1 MVLIAL
7 PVSLFVSM
15 RDPFVQNYLARLA
28 TGYLTEQM
36 GTRIIVKGFYF
47 DLDLS
52 LTIEGLEAFDQKENK
67 FVSVPLLH
75 LSLVPSDFRKGLHIR
90 KLVLDSPF
98 VSLVKYE
105 QEDDLNLN
113 VITDY
118 FSKESDTITTS
129 SGISYPLLIDDLQIT
144 KGQFQFWNQNK
155 DEPGKMGMDYSHL
168 YIKDIMLAAT
178 DLSVIGDS
186 IQTRIRKLKATDTCG
201 IRLQNLQGQF
211 ITNSARTAFTELEIV
226 TNRSSL
232 NLDLEFK
239 YESYAD
245 FLNFVEKVNI
255 DANIKPSM
263 LYMADI
269 GYFAPVMFQMTNVVS
284 LAGEVAGTVTDFST
298 RDFSFQ
304 LGENT
309 SFVGEYH
316 IAGLPDFFESDM
328 ELTINRLRLN
338 ADDISNFALPGGI
351 KIPVPDQL
359 KAAGNTIVRG
369 TFKGKPDDFL
379 AKANIKTAVGGI
391 SSDLRLSRDQKS
403 NEISYAGHLITDKLQ
418 LGQLFDSDQI
428 GELTMNVR
436 VNGSGLSLETVNMR
450 IDGVLERIKLL
461 NTFYQGV
468 ILNGELS
475 GQRFV
480 GFLNVDNEKLK
491 LDFNGKIDLE
501 PAIPVMDFVAE
512 IDHADLFGMNL
523 MGYDSLM
530 RISTSIK
537 ANLTGFKLD
546 ELFGDLRLFHTTY
559 QDSRGSYQ
567 MDSLVLKVTDEALLG
582 KRYMLTT
589 DFFDFE
595 LGGKV
600 HFASLPKAM
609 NNYLNHYIHIPGIF
623 GSEISLQQQ
632 DFFLSLNFRETE
644 TLTRLL
650 NPKLVVAAGTSASGV
665 FTTSRNDLDLTL
677 KSPYISFGDFKMKDL
692 LIRNSSDQEQARLD
706 FTLSEFVFR
715 DSTAVDTTV
724 LGIERPRFRV
734 EVRNDSLM
742 ASLRWNDRLI
752 PPRNKGNIYA
762 TFLPDSAYGG
772 TLQINKADLIV
783 NDSVWQLAENNRIIF
798 RENFTSITNLR
809 LDVGKQFI
817 SFNGNI
823 PLYESD
829 SLDIIFSNWDIS
841 NFDLITLGYG
851 IDLDG
856 IISGDLQL
864 ANLVNRPAFF
874 SNLHLSD
881 LHLNAE
887 KLGDARILSSWNN
900 SDESIYLNAQIIN
913 VGNVSTS
920 RMLNLTGFYY
930 PLIDTD
936 NMKFDLNL
944 ENFRLKA
951 LNPFLTGIMS
961 GVEGLA
967 SGDFKIRG
975 AIFKP
980 ELTGELDLFRT
991 SFRIDYLN
999 TVYSLQHKFVFEKDR
1014 IAFQDMM
1021 LYDTTGNKA
1030 VVSGEV
1036 SHNYLS
1042 DFRFKIRMDPQ
1053 SFMALNTNR
1062 QLNDLF
1068 YGTAVVSGDVQITGP
1083 LNDVNLTIN
1092 AATNRGTQLYIP
1104 LNNSAYVSD
1113 HDFIVF
1119 VNPNQKD
1126 STSKVLKPVM
1136 NRQDQNF
1143 NINLNADVT
1152 PDAGLQ
1158 IFLPYNMGNLVV
1170 RGSGNIR
1177 LGVNAIGDF
1186 TLLGDYRVQSGQFNF
1201 VFENLVR
1208 KRFDLLE
1215 GGRISWTGDP
1225 MDAELDVKGLYR
1237 VKASLASL
1245 GIVLDSSSSI
1255 RNRVNVDCIIQLKN
1269 ELFNPDISFSIR
1281 LPNADDETRQMVF
1294 SVLDTTNNAQMT
1306 QQMISLLVLG
1316 SFSYAAGSAANLGN
1330 SYINVISNQL
1340 SSWLSQIS
1348 KDFDVGVHYKP
1359 GDELSNEELEVA
1371 LSTQLF
1377 NDRVTIDGNFGMIS
1391 NTATTQNASNIVGD
1405 VDITV
1410 KITKDGRLR
1419 AKAFNH
1425 SNVNS
1430 YYYYSNFDN
1439 YAPYTQGIGLSYRQD
1454 FDNFGDLFRRKKKRN
1469 TN

>member
-1 MVLIAL
+1 
-7 PVSLFVSM
+7 
-15 RDPFVQNYLARLA
+15 
-28 TGYLTEQM
+28 
-36 GTRIIVKGFYF
+36 
-47 DLDLS
+47 
-52 LTIEGLEAFDQKENK
+52 
-67 FVSVPLLH
+67 
-75 LSLVPSDFRKGLHIR
+75 
-90 KLVLDSPF
+90 
-98 VSLVKYE
+98 
-105 QEDDLNLN
+105 
-113 VITDY
+113 
-118 FSKESDTITTS
+118 
-129 SGISYPLLIDDLQIT
+129 
-144 KGQFQFWNQNK
+144 
-155 DEPGKMGMDYSHL
+155 
-168 YIKDIMLAAT
+168 
-178 DLSVIGDS
+178 
-186 IQTRIRKLKATDTCG
+186 
-201 IRLQNLQGQF
+201 
-211 ITNSARTAFTELEIV
+211 
-226 TNRSSL
+226 
-232 NLDLEFK
+232 
-239 YESYAD
+239 
-245 FLNFVEKVNI
+245 
-255 DANIKPSM
+255 
-263 LYMADI
+263 
-269 GYFAPVMFQMTNVVS
+269 
-284 LAGEVAGTVTDFST
+284 
-298 RDFSFQ
+298 
-304 LGENT
+304 
-309 SFVGEYH
+309 
-316 IAGLPDFFESDM
+316 
-328 ELTINRLRLN
+328 
-338 ADDISNFALPGGI
+338 
-351 KIPVPDQL
+351 
-359 KAAGNTIVRG
+359 
-369 TFKGKPDDFL
+369 
-379 AKANIKTAVGGI
+379 
-391 SSDLRLSRDQKS
+391 
-403 NEISYAGHLITDKLQ
+403 
-418 LGQLFDSDQI
+418 
-428 GELTMNVR
+428 
-436 VNGSGLSLETVNMR
+436 
-450 IDGVLERIKLL
+450 
-461 NTFYQGV
+461 
-468 ILNGELS
+468 
-475 GQRFV
+475 
-480 GFLNVDNEKLK
+480 
-491 LDFNGKIDLE
+491 
-501 PAIPVMDFVAE
+501 
-512 IDHADLFGMNL
+512 
-523 MGYDSLM
+523 
-530 RISTSIK
+530 
-537 ANLTGFKLD
+537 
-546 ELFGDLRLFHTTY
+546 
-559 QDSRGSYQ
+559 
-567 MDSLVLKVTDEALLG
+567 
-582 KRYMLTT
+582 
-589 DFFDFE
+589 
-595 LGGKV
+595 
-600 HFASLPKAM
+600 
-609 NNYLNHYIHIPGIF
+609 
-623 GSEISLQQQ
+623 
-632 DFFLSLNFRETE
+632 
-644 TLTRLL
+644 
-650 NPKLVVAAGTSASGV
+650 
-665 FTTSRNDLDLTL
+665 
-677 KSPYISFGDFKMKDL
+677 
-692 LIRNSSDQEQARLD
+692 
-706 FTLSEFVFR
+706 
-715 DSTAVDTTV
+715 
-724 LGIERPRFRV
+724 
-734 EVRNDSLM
+734 
-742 ASLRWNDRLI
+742 
-752 PPRNKGNIYA
+752 
-762 TFLPDSAYGG
+762 
-772 TLQINKADLIV
+772 
-783 NDSVWQLAENNRIIF
+783 
-798 RENFTSITNLR
+798 
-809 LDVGKQFI
+809 
-817 SFNGNI
+817 
-823 PLYESD
+823 
-829 SLDIIFSNWDIS
+829 
-841 NFDLITLGYG
+841 
-851 IDLDG
+851 LDG

>member
-7 PVSLFVSM
+7 PVSLYVSV
-15 RDPFVQNYLARLA
+15 RDPFVQNYLARLV

-52 LTIEGLEAFDQKENK
+52 LTIKGLEAFDQKENK
-67 FVSVPLLH
+67 FVAVPYLR
-75 LSLVPSDFRKGLHIR
+75 LSLFPSDFRKGLHIR
-90 KLVLDSPF
+90 KLELESPF

-105 QEDDLNLN
+105 DEDELNLS

-118 FSKESDTITTS
+118 FAGESDS
-129 SGISYPLLIDDLQIT
+129 SAASEVLNYPFLVDELQIT
-144 KGQFQFWNQNK
+144 RGQFQFWDQNK
-155 DEPGKMGMDYSHL
+155 DEPGEEGMDYSHL

-178 DLSVIGDS
+178 DIAIIGDS
-186 IQTRIRKLKATDTCG
+186 IQTRIRKLKASDTSG
-201 IRLQNLQGQF
+201 IELGHLHGLFTTNGERTM
-211 ITNSARTAFTELEIV
+211 ITGLEVV

-232 NLDLEFK
+232 NLDLELN
-239 YESYAD
+239 YETYAD
-245 FLNFVEKVNI
+245 FLDFVEKVKI

-269 GYFAPVMFQMTNVVS
+269 GYFAPIMFQMKNLVS
-284 LAGEVAGTVTDFST
+284 LAGEVAGTVADFST

-304 LGENT
+304 FGDNT
-309 SFVGEYH
+309 DFVGEYQ

-338 ADDISNFALPGGI
+338 ADDISKFALPGGI

-379 AKANIKTAVGGI
+379 AKATIKTAVGGI
-391 SSDLRLSRDQKS
+391 SSDLRLSRDLKS
-403 NEISYAGHLITDKLQ
+403 DEIKYEGHLVTDKLR
-418 LGQLFDSDQI
+418 LGQLLDSDQI
-428 GELTMNVR
+428 GELSMNAR
-436 VNGSGLSLETVNMR
+436 VNGSGLSKETANIR
-450 IDGVLERIKLL
+450 IDGTLDRIELL
-461 NTFYQGV
+461 KTIYKDV
-468 ILNGELS
+468 IINGELS
-475 GQRFV
+475 GQRFI
-480 GFLNVDNEKLK
+480 GFLNVDDEKLK
-491 LDFNGKIDLE
+491 LDFDGKVDFE
-501 PAIPVMDFVAE
+501 PAVPVLDFVAE
-512 IDHADLFGMNL
+512 IDHADLFRMNL
-523 MGYDSLM
+523 MDYDSLM
-530 RISTSIK
+530 EISTSIK
-537 ANLTGFKLD
+537 ANLIGFKPD
-546 ELFGDLRLFHTTY
+546 EIIGDLKVLHTSY
-559 QDSRGSYQ
+559 QDSRGRYE

-600 HFASLPKAM
+600 HFASLPEAM
-609 NNYLNHYIHIPGIF
+609 SNYLNHYIHIPGVVE
-623 GSEISLQQQ
+623 SEIGLQQQ

-650 NPKLVVAAGTSASGV
+650 NPNLVVAEGTSASGV

-692 LIRNSSDQEQARLD
+692 FIKNASDVDRAHLD
-706 FTLSEFVFR
+706 FTLSEFIFR
-715 DSTAVDTTV
+715 DSTSLDTTV
-724 LGIERPRFRV
+724 LGIERPRFSL
-734 EVRNDSLM
+734 ELTNDSLM
-742 ASLRWNDRLI
+742 ASLRWNDRLY
-752 PPRNKGNIYA
+752 PPRNMGNIYA
-762 TFLPDSAYGG
+762 TFIPDSIYGG
-772 TLQINKADLIV
+772 TLKINKADLIV
-783 NDSVWQLAENNRIIF
+783 NDSIWHLAENNRILF
-798 RENFTSITNLR
+798 KENYTSISNLR

-817 SFNGNI
+817 SLDGHV
-823 PLYESD
+823 PLNEAD
-829 SLDIIFSNWDIS
+829 SLDIIFNNWDIS
-841 NFDLITLGYG
+841 NFDLITLGYN
-851 IDLDG
+851 INLDG

-874 SNLHLSD
+874 SNLHLSN
-881 LHLNAE
+881 LHLNEE

-930 PLIDTD
+930 PLIDAD
-936 NMKFDLNL
+936 NMRFDLNL
-944 ENFRLKA
+944 ENFRLRA
-951 LNPFLTGIMS
+951 INPFLTGILS
-961 GVEGLA
+961 RIEGLA
-967 SGDFKIRG
+967 SGEFKIRG
-975 AIFKP
+975 ALLKP

-991 SFRIDYLN
+991 AFRIDYLN

-1036 SHNYLS
+1036 SHTYLS
-1042 DFRFKIRMDPQ
+1042 DFRFKVRMDPQ

-1062 QLNDLF
+1062 QMNDLF

-1119 VNPNQKD
+1119 VNPNQED
-1126 STSKVLKPVM
+1126 SISKTFKPVL
-1136 NRQDQNF
+1136 QKPAQNF

-1158 IFLPYNMGNLVV
+1158 IFLPYNMGNLVA

-1177 LGVNAIGDF
+1177 MGVNALGDF

-1237 VKASLASL
+1237 VKTSLASL

-1269 ELFNPDISFSIR
+1269 QLFNPDISFSIR

-1294 SVLDTTNNAQMT
+1294 SVLDTTNSAQMT

-1316 SFSYAAGSAANLGN
+1316 SFSYAGGSSANLGS

-1340 SSWLSQIS
+1340 SSLLSQIS

-1359 GDELSNEELEVA
+1359 GDELSSEELEVA

-1454 FDNFGDLFRRKKKRN
+1454 FDSFGDLFRRKKKRN

>member
-1 MVLIAL
+1 MLIAL
-7 PVSLFVSM
+7 PVSMYVSL
-15 RDPFVQNYLARLA
+15 RDPFVQNYLARMA
-28 TGYLTEQM
+28 TGYLTEQL

-52 LTIEGLEAFDQKENK
+52 LTIKGFEAYDEKENII
-67 FVSVPLLH
+67 FALPHLR
-75 LSLVPSDFRKGLHIR
+75 LSLFPSDFREGLHMR
-90 KLVLDSPF
+90 KLVIDKPF

-105 QEDDLNLN
+105 QEDHLNLD
-113 VITDY
+113 VITAY
-118 FSKESDTITTS
+118 FSGENDTGTRS
-129 SGISYPLLIDDLQIT
+129 AANSYPITVDELQII
-144 KGQFQFWNQNK
+144 KGQFQFWDQNK
-155 DEPGKMGMDYSHL
+155 DEPGEEGMDYSHL
-168 YIKDIMLAAT
+168 FIQGIMLAAT
-178 DLSVIGDS
+178 DLSIIGDS
-186 IQTRIRKLKATDTCG
+186 IETTIRKLKATDTSG
-201 IRLQNLQGQF
+201 INLEHLHGQF
-211 ITNSARTAFTELEIV
+211 KTNPKKTKISDLELV
-226 TNRSSL
+226 TSRSSL
-232 NLDLEFK
+232 NLDLELN
-239 YESYAD
+239 YDTYAD
-245 FLNFVEKVNI
+245 FLDFVEQVKI
-255 DANIKPSM
+255 EAKIKPSM

-269 GYFAPVMFQMTNVVS
+269 GYFAPLMFQMTNVVS
-284 LAGEVAGTVTDFST
+284 LAGEVAGTVADFST

-304 LGENT
+304 FGKNT
-309 SFVGEYH
+309 DFVGEYH
-316 IAGLPDFFESDM
+316 ITGLPDFFESDM

-338 ADDISNFALPGGI
+338 AEDISNFALPGGI

-359 KAAGNTIVRG
+359 IAAGKTLVKG

-379 AKANIKTAVGGI
+379 AKANIKTEVGTI
-391 SSDLRLSRDQKS
+391 NSDLRLSRDLKS
-403 NEISYAGHLITDKLQ
+403 DEISYAGHLITNKLH
-418 LGQLFDSDQI
+418 LGQLLGTDGI
-428 GELTMNVR
+428 GELSMNARLNGSGVSQETANVR
-436 VNGSGLSLETVNMR
+436 V
-450 IDGVLERIKLL
+450 DGVLNSIELL
-461 NTFYQGV
+461 NTLYQDV
-468 ILNGELS
+468 ELNGELS
-475 GQRFV
+475 GQRFIGV
-480 GFLNVDNEKLK
+480 LSVDDEKLK

-501 PAIPVMDFVAE
+501 PAIPVMDFIAE
-512 IDHADLFGMNL
+512 IDHADLFEMKL
-523 MGYDSLM
+523 LDSDTLM
-530 RISTSIK
+530 RIRTGIK
-537 ANLTGFKLD
+537 ANLSGLKPD
-546 ELFGDLRLFHTTY
+546 ELIGDLRISNTIY
-559 QDSRGSYQ
+559 RDSRGSYQ

-582 KRYMLTT
+582 KRYELST

-600 HFASLPKAM
+600 HFATLPDAIS
-609 NNYLNHYIHIPGIF
+609 NYLNHYIHIPGVIQ
-623 GSEISLQQQ
+623 SEIGLQQQ
-632 DFFLSLNFRETE
+632 DFYLSLTLRETE
-644 TLTRLL
+644 TLTRLFSP
-650 NPKLVVAAGTSASGV
+650 NLVVSPETSASGV

-692 LIRNSSDQEQARLD
+692 MIKNSSDLDQAHLD

-715 DSTAVDTTV
+715 DSTALDTTV

-742 ASLRWNDRLI
+742 AYLRWNDRLV
-752 PPRNKGNIYA
+752 PARNRGDIIA

-772 TLQINKADLIV
+772 TLQINKADLVV
-783 NDSVWQLAENNRIIF
+783 NDSVWSVDANNRIYF
-798 RENFTSITNLR
+798 RESYTSIDKLR
-809 LDVGKQFI
+809 LDVGRQFI
-817 SFNGNI
+817 SLNGNVPI
-823 PLYESD
+823 NEPD
-829 SLDIIFSNWDIS
+829 SLDIIFNNWDIS
-841 NFDLITLGYG
+841 NFDLITMGYG
-851 IDLDG
+851 VNLDG

-874 SNLHLSD
+874 SNLHLSN

-930 PLIDTD
+930 PLINAD
-936 NMKFDLNL
+936 NMHFDLNL

-951 LNPFLTGIMS
+951 INPFLTGILS
-961 GVEGLA
+961 RVEGLA
-967 SGDFKIRG
+967 SGNFKIRG
-975 AIFKP
+975 ALSQP
-980 ELTGELDLFRT
+980 ELTGELDLYRT
-991 SFRIDYLN
+991 AFRIDYLN

-1014 IAFQDMM
+1014 IVFQDMM
-1021 LYDTTGNKA
+1021 LYDTTGSKA

-1042 DFRFKIRMDPQ
+1042 DFRFKVSMDPQ
-1053 SFMALNTNR
+1053 FFMALNTNR
-1062 QLNDLF
+1062 QMNDLF

-1092 AATNRGTQLYIP
+1092 AATNRGTRLYIP

-1113 HDFIVF
+1113 HDFIIF

-1126 STSKVLKPVM
+1126 SNTKAVKPSLTKPA
-1136 NRQDQNF
+1136 QNF

-1158 IFLPYNMGNLVV
+1158 IFLPYNMGNLVA

-1177 LGVNAIGDF
+1177 LGVNALGDF

-1237 VKASLASL
+1237 VKTSLASL

-1269 ELFNPDISFSIR
+1269 QLFNPDISFSIR
-1281 LPNADDETRQMVF
+1281 LPNSDDETRQMVF
-1294 SVLDTTNNAQMT
+1294 SVLDTTNSAQMT

-1316 SFSYAAGSAANLGN
+1316 SFSYAGGSSANLGS

-1359 GDELSNEELEVA
+1359 GDELSSEELEVA

-1454 FDNFGDLFRRKKKRN
+1454 FDSFGDLFRRKKKRN